1 MGLTIGKKERKRTL
15 EYMQQEIAR
24 FKRRAAA
31 KGYPTPPWIVV
42 DNAARRSGFRLYKNP
57 KWKNKKKTAKD

>member
-31 KGYPTPPWIVV
+31 KGYPTPP
-42 DNAARRSGFRLYKNP
+42 
-57 KWKNKKKTAKD
+57 